1 MKRKTIM
8 ILISVTGLV
17 LGLAACSQAVDPG
30 VVVEQYF
37 AALVATD
44 DVQAVTLSCVEWE
57 QNAKAEGASFEGVEV
72 ALEDPNCSL
81 IEEDGD
87 TGTVA
92 CTGKIV
98 FSYAGGENEEIGL
111 DVRNYIVA
119 LEGGEWKMCGYK

>member
-1 MKRKTIM
+1 MKRKTLM
-8 ILISVTGLV
+8 IFVSLVGLT
-17 LGLAACSQAVDPG
+17 LGLAACSQAADPG
-30 VVVEQYF
+30 DVVEQYF

-44 DVQAVTLSCVEWE
+44 DVQAVNLSCVEWE

-72 ALEDPNCSL
+72 ALEDPDCSL
-81 IEEDGD
+81 VEEDGD
-87 TGTVA
+87 TGTVT

-111 DVRNYIVA
+111 DIRSYIVA